1 MMIKDFID
9 AMVSKDYKALSQ
21 CFCDQSRMFDYC
33 PAARGLSNYYVYGS
47 RAIDMFYHNKFF
59 LGGYT
64 IYDPEIVDE
73 RTVNFYASYSGGI
86 LHAVASIEAYDK
98 KTGLIKELVIRP
110 A

>member
-1 MMIKDFID
+1 MMIKNFID
-9 AMVSKDYKALSQ
+9 AMAAKDYAALSQ

-33 PAARGLSNYYVYGS
+33 PSVRGA

-59 LGGYT
+59 LGGFAV
-64 IYDPEIVDE
+64 YDPEIVDE
-73 RTVNFYASYSGGI
+73 RTANFYASYGGGI
-86 LHAVASIEAYDK
+86 LHAVATIEAYDK